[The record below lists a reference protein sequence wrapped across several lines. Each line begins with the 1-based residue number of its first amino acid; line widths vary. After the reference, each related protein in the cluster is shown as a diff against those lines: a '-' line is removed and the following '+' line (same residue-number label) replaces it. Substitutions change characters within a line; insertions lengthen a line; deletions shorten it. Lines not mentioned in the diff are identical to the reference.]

1 MRGGIVTF
9 RDIPDLALD
18 DLDRDG
24 AIRESLDR
32 LPRSSRGGF
41 LKAAAGGLAATVA
54 LGRPAGA
61 TAALS
66 RGDVAILNYA
76 LTLEYLQDSF
86 YTEAER
92 KGALEGP
99 AARLTRVVGAVE
111 RAHVRALR
119 KVLGREA
126 VARPFFDFRG
136 VTENPPSFIR
146 TAVAFEDLGTAA
158 YKGQADKIQ
167 SPEVLAAAVGIHSVE
182 ARHAAW
188 IRYIAGV
195 QPAVEAFDQ
204 PKNKPET
211 LRLVR
216 RTRFIVRRPHTKAA
230 KKPPF
235 TG

>member
-1 MRGGIVTF
+1 MTF
-9 RDIPDLALD
+9 RDIPDLPLE

-24 AIRESLDR
+24 AIREALDR
-32 LPRSSRGGF
+32 LPRSSRGTL
-41 LKAAAGGLAATVA
+41 LKAAAGGLAAAA
-54 LGRPAGA
+54 LGRAPGARAA
-61 TAALS
+61 TA
-66 RGDVAILNYA
+66 GDVAILNYA
-76 LTLEYLQDSF
+76 LTLEYLQDAF

-92 KGALEGP
+92 KGALAGP

-119 KVLGREA
+119 EALGNKA
-126 VARPFFDFRG
+126 VGRPFFDFRG
-136 VTENPPSFIR
+136 VTESPRSFIR

-158 YKGQADKIQ
+158 YKDQAHRIE

-188 IRYIAGV
+188 IRYIAGAR
-195 QPAVEAFDQ
+195 PAAEAFDQ
-204 PKNKPET
+204 GSSKAET

-216 RTRFIVRRPHTKAA
+216 ATRFVVSKPRTSAA
-230 KKPPF
+230 RKPAF

>member
-1 MRGGIVTF
+1 MTF
-9 RDIPDLALD
+9 HDIPDLPLEE
-18 DLDRDG
+18 LDRNG
-24 AIRESLDR
+24 AIGEALER
-32 LPRSSRGGF
+32 LPRSSRSGL

-54 LGRPAGA
+54 LWSPPRAA
-61 TAALS
+61 AALT
-66 RGDVAILNYA
+66 RGDIAILNYA
-76 LTLEYLQDSF
+76 LTLEYLQDAF

-92 KGALEGP
+92 KGALAGP

-119 KVLGREA
+119 GVLGRKA

-136 VTENPPSFIR
+136 VTEDPPSFVR

-158 YKGQADKIQ
+158 YKGQAHKIE

-188 IRYIAGV
+188 IRYIAGTP
-195 QPAVEAFDQ
+195 PAAEAFDQ
-204 PKNKPET
+204 GKTKTET

-216 RTRFIVRRPHTKAA
+216 ATKFVVGRPRTKAT
-230 KKPPF
+230 KSPRF

>member
-9 RDIPDLALD
+9 RDISDLTLQE
-18 DLDRDG
+18 LDRDG
-24 AIRESLDR
+24 AIREAADR
-32 LPRSSRGGF
+32 LPRSSRSGF
-41 LKAAAGGLAATVA
+41 LKAAAGGIAAAGA
-54 LGRPAGA
+54 LGRPGRAA
-61 TAALS
+61 AALT
-66 RGDVAILNYA
+66 RGDTAILNYA
-76 LTLEYLQDSF
+76 LTLEYLQDAF

-111 RAHVRALR
+111 RAHVEALR
-119 KVLGREA
+119 KVLGRTA
-126 VARPFFDFRG
+126 VTRPFFDFRG
-136 VTENPPSFIR
+136 VTEDPPAFIR

-158 YKGQADKIQ
+158 YKGQADKIA
-167 SPEVLAAAVGIHSVE
+167 SPQVLAAAVGIHSVE

-195 QPAVEAFDQ
+195 QPAVEAFD
-204 PKNKPET
+204 PAKSETET

-216 RTRFIVRRPHTKAA
+216 RTGFVARSPRTTATKRPS
-230 KKPPF
+230 F

>member
-1 MRGGIVTF
+1 MRGDAMTF
-9 RDIPDLALD
+9 RDIPDLALE

-24 AIRESLDR
+24 AIREAADR

-41 LKAAAGGLAATVA
+41 LKVVAGGIAGAVA
-54 LGRPAGA
+54 LGRPRGA
-61 TAALS
+61 RAALA

-76 LTLEYLQDSF
+76 LTLEYLQDAF

-92 KGALEGP
+92 KGALAGA

-119 KVLGREA
+119 DVLGSKA

-136 VTENPPSFIR
+136 VTESPPSFVR

-158 YKGQADKIQ
+158 YKGQAHLIE
-167 SPEVLAAAVGIHSVE
+167 SPQVLAAAVGIHSVE

-188 IRYIAGV
+188 IRYIAGTL
-195 QPAVEAFDQ
+195 PAADAFDQ
-204 PKNKPET
+204 GASRPET

-216 RTRFIVRRPHTKAA
+216 GTRFVVARPRTTAA
-230 KKPPF
+230 KKPAF